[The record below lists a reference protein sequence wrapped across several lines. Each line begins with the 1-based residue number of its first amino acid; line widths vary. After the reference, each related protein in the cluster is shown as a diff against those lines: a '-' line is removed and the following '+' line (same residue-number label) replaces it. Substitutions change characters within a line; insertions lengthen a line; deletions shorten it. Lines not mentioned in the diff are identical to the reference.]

1 MLLALGVFVAGAQG
15 PPSEFE
21 IQAVYLVKFI
31 QFVDWPAS
39 AFPAEDSPL
48 VVGVLG
54 SDPFGGAL
62 DDMVKG
68 EVVKQHRVVVRR
80 FRRLREYKDS
90 KDVQVLYVSA
100 SEKSHL
106 RNIVDSLRDR
116 SVLTTSDLG
125 DFSSQGGIVRFF
137 IENKKVHFCINIDAA
152 KRANLQISSKLL
164 QLAEVVHDP
173 PR

>member
-80 FRRLREYKDS
+80 FRNLREYKDS

>member
-80 FRRLREYKDS
+80 FRSLREYKDS

>member
-1 MLLALGVFVAGAQG
+1 MLLALGVFVADAQG

-80 FRRLREYKDS
+80 FRSLREYKDS